1 MSQEIHDFVP
11 SSCELLA
18 LGEPAHQE
26 PAFGLI
32 RNELFA
38 GLADRGFR
46 SIALETD
53 RVAGLAVDD
62 FVQEGVGALDTVS
75 DKGFSHGFGALD
87 PNRRLVAWM
96 REYNEGRPPT
106 DRLSFHGFDAAT
118 ETMNAPSPRSYL
130 ERARDYL
137 KLDVDVASL
146 IGDDERW
153 SRTEAVLDPAM
164 SPGATAE
171 AEKLRLIAD
180 DLLTALYARAPEL
193 ITATSRAEWF
203 RTKTYLTAGIDLL
216 RYHRQCAVPGEQ
228 GERVSHLSGVRD
240 AIMARNLLDIRAT
253 EASRGPTLVFAHNR
267 HLQLSPSTLGMWGM
281 NISWSGAGAIVRSLL
296 GDRYA
301 FVAGSL
307 GRSTVLGLAEPE
319 PDTYEGHLQGR
330 ISEWGLTPAT
340 AVNAARTRT
349 DPTPEQGYI
358 PLDAETLERADA
370 VLHVSGTQTSKT
382 VS

>member
-11 SSCELLA
+11 SPCDLLA
-18 LGEPAHQE
+18 LGEPVHQE

-62 FVQEGVGALDTVS
+62 FVQEGLGTLDAAL

-96 REYNEGRPPT
+96 REYNEGRPPAE
-106 DRLSFHGFDAAT
+106 RLSFHGFDAAT

-180 DLLTALYARAPEL
+180 DLLTTLYARAPEL
-193 ITATSRAEWF
+193 IAATSRAEWL
-203 RTKTYLTAGIDLL
+203 RTKTHLTAGIDLL

-253 EASRGPTLVFAHNR
+253 EARRGPTLLFAHNR

-281 NISWSGAGAIVRSLL
+281 NIRWSGAGAIVGSLL

-307 GRSTVLGLAEPE
+307 GRSTTLGLAEPE
-319 PDTYEGHLQGR
+319 PDTYEGHLQSRTSG
-330 ISEWGLTPAT
+330 WGLTPAT
-340 AVNAARTRT
+340 AITAARTRT
-349 DPTPEQGYI
+349 DPKPEQGYI
-358 PLDAETLERADA
+358 PLDAETLEGADA
-370 VLHVSGTQTSKT
+370 VLHVSGAQTSKT